1 MTSAS
6 GNYAGT
12 AERPPQKKRF
22 GFPGGITILTIVT
35 VLVWAATIFIPAGKY
50 DHDADG
56 APKPGTFE
64 SVSSSLG
71 FGKRLAE
78 LLLAPVNGLYGVQNK
93 DSGLVDPDHVGQL
106 FGSVG
111 VVMFILAMGSFIAV
125 SFHTRALEVAIGQL
139 AAKVRSRGWLLIA
152 MIMALFSLLGSTMG
166 FSLETFGFYA
176 LFLPLLAALGYDRM
190 TTVGMIILGSGTG
203 AMASTVNPFAIGV
216 ASAEA
221 NVSIGDGVVLRIAIW
236 LVATALAI
244 AFVLRYAARVKRDPS
259 KSMIADEEHPDGS
272 LQDHNPAGNR
282 SVDGPSTRE
291 RMTRVQLWSLIVTG
305 LTFALMIYS
314 VIPWSAIFGGSAG
327 HTDYEMHETAAKP
340 YWFELNWWLPEL
352 TIMFVVAALV
362 IGVIARLG
370 EKRLVGLIVGG
381 AGDML
386 GPAAVIMLARGVAV
400 LMTNTQTLDTV
411 LNAME
416 HAVSGASSG
425 VFALLVALINMP
437 LAFLIP
443 SSSGHATLAMPLLAP
458 LADFASVPRAM
469 AITSFQMGHGLM
481 LLFAPT
487 NVVVIGGLAIARV
500 GYNRFLRFVW
510 PLVAVLAAVVVIALL
525 IGAAAG

>member
-1 MTSAS
+1 MTIESD
-6 GNYAGT
+6 GGGGT
-12 AERPPQKKRF
+12 TKSSRLKKRLE
-22 GFPGGITILTIVT
+22 FPGGITVLAAVT
-35 VLVWAATIFIPAGKY
+35 VLVWVVTIFIPAGKY

-64 SVSSSLG
+64 TVSSSLG
-71 FGKRLAE
+71 LGKRVAE
-78 LLLAPVNGLYGVQNK
+78 LLFAPINGLYGVQ
-93 DSGLVDPDHVGQL
+93 DDAGIVDPDNVGHL

-125 SFHTRALEVAIGQL
+125 SFHTRALEVAVGRL
-139 AAKVRSRGWLLIA
+139 AATVRTRGWLLIA
-152 MIMALFSLLGSTMG
+152 TIMALFSLLGSTMG
-166 FSLETFGFYA
+166 FSVETFGFYA
-176 LFLPLLAALGYDRM
+176 LFMPLLAALGYDRM
-190 TTVGMIILGSGTG
+190 TTAGMIILGSGVG

-221 NVSIGDGVVLRIAIW
+221 DVSIGDGLGLRIAIW
-236 LVATALAI
+236 AVLTAVAI
-244 AFVLRYAARVKRDPS
+244 AFVLRYAARVKRDPT
-259 KSMIADEEHPDGS
+259 KSLLAGEADPDDQGTEHSAAGETG
-272 LQDHNPAGNR
+272 PA
-282 SVDGPSTRE
+282 E

-305 LTFALMIYS
+305 LTFALLIYS
-314 VIPWSAIFGGSAG
+314 VIPWSAIFGGSTG
-327 HTDYEMHETAAKP
+327 HTDYETHEAAATP

-362 IGVIARLG
+362 IGMIARVG
-370 EKRLVGLIVGG
+370 EKRLVGLMIGG

-386 GPAAVIMLARGVAV
+386 GPAVVIMLARGVAV
-400 LMTNTQTLDTV
+400 LMTNTQTLDTI

-425 VFALLVALINMP
+425 AFALLVALINMP

-510 PLVAVLAAVVVIALL
+510 PLVLVFAAVVVIALL
-525 IGAAAG
+525 IGASLA